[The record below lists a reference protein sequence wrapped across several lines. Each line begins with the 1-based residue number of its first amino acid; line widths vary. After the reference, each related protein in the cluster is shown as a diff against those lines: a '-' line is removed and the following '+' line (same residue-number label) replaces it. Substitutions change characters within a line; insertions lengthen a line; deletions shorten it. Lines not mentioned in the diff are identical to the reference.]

1 MKLLRNLERKKRNSQ
16 FGKREVTF
24 IPNSDPKKLEN
35 LMNQPDVSSSSQK
48 PKGSETLACTPA
60 CTTS

>member
-16 FGKREVTF
+16 LGKREVTF

-35 LMNQPDVSSSSQK
+35 LLNQPDVSSSSQK
-48 PKGSETLACTPA
+48 PRGECT
-60 CTTS
+60 